1 MPVFPSLEWF
11 DALRR
16 LVNADPRLRRLGS
29 CDMRVGVQVD
39 DVHIEIVFE
48 AFECAAVRALSEAE
62 AQTSCDFVL
71 AMNGAQWRAMLDN
84 IRAHHGADPRHTLNS
99 LELPKVLHVRET
111 ADYSR
116 RDKFYQYNQTLQF
129 FFDTAA
135 GLDAAERARPTSGR
149 EAS

>member
-16 LVNADPRLRRLGS
+16 LVNADPRLRSLGS

-39 DVHIEIVFE
+39 DVHVEVVFE
-48 AFECAAVRALSEAE
+48 AFECTKVRALSGPE
-62 AQTSCDFVL
+62 AQTSCDFIL
-71 AMNGAQWRAMLDN
+71 AMNGARWRAMLDN
-84 IRAHHGADPRHTLNS
+84 ILAHHGADSRHTLNS

-111 ADYSR
+111 DDYSR

-135 GLDAAERARPTSGR
+135 RLDAA
-149 EAS
+149 